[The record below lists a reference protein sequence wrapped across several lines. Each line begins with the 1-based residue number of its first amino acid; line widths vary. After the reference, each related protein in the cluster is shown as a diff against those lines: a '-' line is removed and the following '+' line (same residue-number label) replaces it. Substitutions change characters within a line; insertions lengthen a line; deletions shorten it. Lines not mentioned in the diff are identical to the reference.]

1 MQRHEAFVMFITFE
15 GIEGSGK
22 TTQIKR
28 LSIHLQQKGE
38 NCIITREPG
47 GTAIGAKIRAILLD
61 PASGDLAPE
70 AELLLY
76 LADRA
81 QHIKQVIQPYLK
93 AGNAVLCDRFYDAT
107 MVYQGFARGLNP
119 GLISQLHQIMSI
131 DLRPDIT
138 LLLDLAPQEGLRRAW
153 AELKKGSRV
162 GCESRFE
169 EETLAFH
176 EKVRAGYLKLAHQEP
191 HRFCVVDAQVDEEQV
206 HQQIIQTL
214 DKWQR

>member
-1 MQRHEAFVMFITFE
+1 MFITFE

-28 LSIHLQQKGE
+28 LATYLQQKGE

-47 GTAIGAKIRAILLD
+47 GTAIGDKIRAILLN
-61 PASGDLAPE
+61 PASSDLAPE

-76 LADRA
+76 LADRT
-81 QHIKQVIQPYLK
+81 QHIKQVIQPSLE
-93 AGNAVLCDRFYDAT
+93 AGNVVLCDRFYDAT

-119 GLISQLHQIMSI
+119 NLISQLHQIMSI

-138 LLLDLAPQEGLRRAW
+138 LLLDLTPQEGLKRAW
-153 AELKKGSRV
+153 TELKNGLRA

-169 EETLAFH
+169 AETLAFH

-191 HRFCVVDAQVDEEQV
+191 HRFCILDAQKDKEQV
-206 HQQIIQTL
+206 HQQIIQRL
-214 DKWQR
+214 DKWER